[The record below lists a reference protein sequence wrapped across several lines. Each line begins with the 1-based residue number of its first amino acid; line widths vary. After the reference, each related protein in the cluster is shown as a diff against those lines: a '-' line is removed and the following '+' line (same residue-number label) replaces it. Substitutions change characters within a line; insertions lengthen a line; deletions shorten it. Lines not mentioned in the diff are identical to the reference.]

1 MVFLKY
7 LQSQIRGKLATQKI
21 DQNKIRNIKM
31 GDDWNN
37 LTTSYD
43 LRMWYLQNT
52 PHQDKTV
59 EYAQDLEKIHHELN
73 YLHTRSKE
81 FYFLGLLIMTFFSNN
96 SDSQIL
102 LFVKIVLLRNLM
114 IFTGL
119 FYTFYT
125 FYEVPTHYDW

>member
-1 MVFLKY
+1 
-7 LQSQIRGKLATQKI
+7 
-21 DQNKIRNIKM
+21 M

-73 YLHTRSKE
+73 YLHTR
-81 FYFLGLLIMTFFSNN
+81 I
-96 SDSQIL
+96 
-102 LFVKIVLLRNLM
+102 LLRNLM

-125 FYEVPTHYDW
+125 FYEVSSHYDWQDAHDPKFSQRLYMELEEGGDEGEEDDD